1 MSFINI
7 SGGSFVSPSFP
18 ALLLYNLTAGQQIFL
33 SWPSQFSDIQNQ
45 VAGTM
50 QITAVDAFGSLVLP
64 AVNVGGFATISPGTS
79 TYVINAGAQPVT
91 IFLQDATTALVVIQ
105 PGHSYFLVLYNNS
118 NANGSWT
125 VIASPGTPTVTSV
138 GIVTGN
144 ANTAAN
150 LTIGNS
156 PITSAGNIVL
166 TYSGDIAA
174 LINFGAD
181 VGIATRIGVDSWALR
196 DIKGTANQID
206 VSPEDGVTGDFVV
219 SLLDA
224 VVIDISL
231 TAGNIQIGV
240 GGANTIS
247 SQNANGNINLTP
259 NGNGNVTVNLS
270 PTGQLIVDSN
280 LVIALNTTPAAS
292 RLVFNSITGTNYT
305 SIQSSAQLSGSY
317 QYSLPSTTP
326 AVGQVMAVQT
336 ISGASPFVGHLE
348 WASVTT
354 VIGATTTN
362 AVAVYANASGSL
374 KNSVI
379 IVDNP
384 DLVTNFMHGVGSLQV
399 GDIQLGV
406 ADLNTISTSTGNLY
420 LNAAGVFHV
429 VTLDDFDLSWN
440 IGRGSR
446 ASFVNSGAT
455 AYLSLESPAGVIA
468 TVNYQ
473 IPPVD
478 GAANAIMVTNG
489 ASAWSFSALT
499 ADVSQR
505 ATVDGVAKAW
515 CTFDGTVAGTNA
527 PASNFNVATVTQ
539 VATGTY
545 TVNFAKQL
553 STATYGVF
561 INTNGF
567 NGNEPY
573 STRYGVK
580 TQTTLTFY
588 VFDPVA
594 NALVNAADIS
604 MMCIIQ

>member
-45 VAGTM
+45 VAGVM
-50 QITAVDAFGSLVLP
+50 QITAADAFGSLVLP

-79 TYVINAGAQPVT
+79 TYVINVGAQPVT

-105 PGHSYFLVLYNNS
+105 PGQSYFLVLFDNS
-118 NANGSWT
+118 SANGEWT
-125 VIASPGTPTVTSV
+125 VLSSPGTPTVTSV
-138 GIVTGN
+138 GIITGN

-150 LTIGNS
+150 LTIGDS
-156 PITSAGNIVL
+156 PITSAGNIIL
-166 TYSGDIAA
+166 TYAGDLAA

-206 VSPEDGVTGDFVV
+206 VSPEDGVTGDFVI

-231 TAGNIQIGV
+231 TVGNIQIGV
-240 GGANTIS
+240 VDANTIS
-247 SQNANGNINLTP
+247 SQNANGNINLSP

-270 PTGQLIVDSN
+270 PTGQMIVDSN
-280 LVIALNTTPAAS
+280 LVLALNTTPAAS
-292 RLVFNSITGTNYT
+292 QLVFNSITGTNYT
-305 SIQSSAQLSGSY
+305 SLQSSTQISGSY

-326 AVGQVMAVQT
+326 GVGQVMVIQSIT
-336 ISGASPFVGHLE
+336 GASPFVGHLE

-354 VIGATTTN
+354 VIGATTIN
-362 AVAVYANASGSL
+362 AMAVYANVTGSL
-374 KNSVI
+374 QNSVVI
-379 IVDNP
+379 MDNP
-384 DLVTNFMHGVGSLQV
+384 SLVTNFIHGIGSLEASN
-399 GDIQLGV
+399 IQLAV
-406 ADLNTISTSTGNLY
+406 ANANTISTTTGNLY
-420 LNAAGVFHV
+420 LNAAGAFHCV
-429 VTLDDFDLSWN
+429 SEDDFDLTWN

-446 ASFVNSGAT
+446 LSFINSAAT
-455 AYLSLESPAGVIA
+455 AYLSLESPAGIIA

-473 IPPVD
+473 LPPTD
-478 GAANAIMVTNG
+478 GTTNSIMVTNG
-489 ASAWSFSALT
+489 ATAWGFSSLPT
-499 ADVSQR
+499 DVSQR
-505 ATVDGVAKAW
+505 ATVDGVPKAW
-515 CTFDGTVAGTNA
+515 CTFDGTTAGTNA
-527 PASNFNVATVTQ
+527 PTSNFNVATVTQ

-553 STATYGVF
+553 SAATYGVF
-561 INTNGF
+561 ITTNGV

-594 NALVNAADIS
+594 NALANATDIS
-604 MMCIIQ
+604 VMCIIQ